1 MFIHLAD
8 IFIQSEVQ
16 ISICSYETSFSETK
30 LLGILFANMFQIWD
44 VVEAFMTFQKKFLF
58 DFLTLLDSFSTQ
70 ITS

>member
-30 LLGILFANMFQIWD
+30 FLGILFANMFQIWH
-44 VVEAFMTFQKKFLF
+44 FRKSFYLIY
-58 DFLTLLDSFSTQ
+58 LDSFSTQ